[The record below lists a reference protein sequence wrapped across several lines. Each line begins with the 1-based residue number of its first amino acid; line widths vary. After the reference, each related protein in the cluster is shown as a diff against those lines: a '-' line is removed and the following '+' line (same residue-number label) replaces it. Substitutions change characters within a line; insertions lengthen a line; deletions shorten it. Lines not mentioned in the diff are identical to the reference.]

1 MTQLEPFLTSE
12 PLPPSRNRRSPARRI
27 AVDLIVLG
35 SAAAIVAGALAL
47 GRPGQDAGFDGPGA
61 GSVTVVVG
69 AGDSLTAIGEA
80 LAEAGVVSS
89 AGAFTDAAGANDRAG
104 QIGPGTYEMRLG
116 MGADEAVARMLDP
129 DARVRT
135 IVVLPEGLRLAQSVR
150 ATSEATGIARAELRA
165 ALDDADELG
174 LPAWAEGRPEG
185 FLFPATYEI
194 PEGEG
199 AREVITRYL
208 DRFAQA
214 SASLDLE
221 RRAEAAGRTPY
232 EILVIA
238 SLVEAEAK
246 PADFRKVAAV
256 IENRLDAGM
265 PLQLD
270 STVAYGLGIT
280 DIQLDSD
287 QLASQT
293 PYNTYVIEG
302 LPPTPINSPGEAAI
316 EAALSPAD
324 GAWLYFVTVDPSTGE
339 TKFTKSYERF
349 LEFKREFQRNLAE
362 QSGQAGQ

>member
-1 MTQLEPFLTSE
+1 MSQLEPFLASE
-12 PLPPSRNRRSPARRI
+12 PLPPSRNRRSPVRR
-27 AVDLIVLG
+27 AVLALVALG
-35 SAAAIVAGALAL
+35 VAAAIVVGALLVAAP
-47 GRPGQDAGFDGPGA
+47 PGDEAFTGPGT
-61 GSVTVVVG
+61 GSVTVTVG
-69 AGDSLTAIGEA
+69 EGDSLTAIGRA

-89 AGAFTDAAGANDRAG
+89 AGAFTDAAAANERAG

-116 MGADEAVARMLDP
+116 MGADQAVARMLDP
-129 DARVRT
+129 EARART
-135 IVVLPEGLRLAQSVR
+135 VVVLPEGLRLAQSVR
-150 ATSEATGIARAELRA
+150 ATSDATGIPRAELRD
-165 ALDDADELG
+165 ALADAGDLG
-174 LPAWAEGRPEG
+174 LPAWAGGRPEG

-199 AREVITRYL
+199 AREVIARYL
-208 DRFAQA
+208 ARFAQA
-214 SASLDLE
+214 SESLDLV

-246 PADFRKVAAV
+246 PGDFRKVAAV

-280 DIQLDSD
+280 DIQLDSE
-287 QLASQT
+287 QLASDT
-293 PYNTYVIEG
+293 PYNTYVIDG

-324 GAWLYFVTVDPSTGE
+324 GDWLYFVTVDPSTGE
-339 TKFTKSYERF
+339 TRFTKSYDRF
-349 LEFKREFQRNLAE
+349 LELKREFQRNLAE
-362 QSGQAGQ
+362 QQGSP